1 MKRIVLVLLSILMAV
16 TFSGRSKKAAVKKTI
31 EGNMK
36 IYCEMTDGTWMCD
49 DHLYKYRIEMNGR
62 KFSTK
67 NTYKVAF
74 NSYMASTIDVKS
86 EDEGV
91 STFMTSEEM
100 LIEFLRRHKEVDYQ
114 GVSRT
119 K

>member
-1 MKRIVLVLLSILMAV
+1 MALPPEYSFV
-16 TFSGRSKKAAVKKTI
+16 SGMTYTVGDN
-31 EGNMK
+31 GN
-36 IYCEMTDGTWMCD
+36 DVW
-49 DHLYKYRIEMNGR
+49 IEMDGE

-74 NSYMASTIDVKS
+74 NSYMASTIRFESV
-86 EDEGV
+86 DEGQ
-91 STFMTSEEM
+91 SQFMTSEEM
-100 LIEFLRRHKEVDYQ
+100 VIEFLKNHKTVSYQ